1 MKLKKLLATGL
12 AAIMVMGLVGCSSSS
27 KSSSASASSAA
38 SSSTEKVDK
47 LEEVKKAGVLRMG
60 TSADYA
66 PYEFHTVIDGKD
78 TIVGFDTTIV
88 EEVAKDMGVKVEYTD
103 MDFDGLLGALNA
115 DKVDVVLACMTPDE
129 TRKKSVDFSELYY
142 EDSNVCIVRKG
153 DEDIVKSADDL
164 KDLKVGVQ
172 SGTTQASYVTEDLGI
187 TEAKQLKRVPDL
199 MLELQNKNID
209 VIVTGRN
216 VAQINIG
223 QYDGLVIGNTEV
235 GQEVAE
241 TSAVAV
247 KKADDKVDNT
257 AFIESINKTIK
268 RLQDEG
274 KIDKYMQDALKL
286 ADKQEEE

>member
-1 MKLKKLLATGL
+1 
-12 AAIMVMGLVGCSSSS
+12 
-27 KSSSASASSAA
+27 
-38 SSSTEKVDK
+38 
-47 LEEVKKAGVLRMG
+47 
-60 TSADYA
+60 
-66 PYEFHTVIDGKD
+66 
-78 TIVGFDTTIV
+78 
-88 EEVAKDMGVKVEYTD
+88 
-103 MDFDGLLGALNA
+103 
-115 DKVDVVLACMTPDE
+115 
-129 TRKKSVDFSELYY
+129 
-142 EDSNVCIVRKG
+142 
-153 DEDIVKSADDL
+153 
-164 KDLKVGVQ
+164 
-172 SGTTQASYVTEDLGI
+172 
-187 TEAKQLKRVPDL
+187 

>member
-12 AAIMVMGLVGCSSSS
+12 AAVMVMGLVGCSSSS

-66 PYEFHTVIDGKD
+66 TYEFHTVIDGKD

-172 SGTTQASYVTEDLGI
+172 SGTTQAGYVTEDLGI

-274 KIDKYMQDALKL
+274 KIDEYMQDALKL

>member
-60 TSADYA
+60 TSADYS

-286 ADKQEEE
+286 ADKQEE

>member
-1 MKLKKLLATGL
+1 MKLKKLITTGL
-12 AAIMVMGLVGCSSSS
+12 AAVMVMGLVGCSGGGS
-27 KSSSASASSAA
+27 
-38 SSSTEKVDK
+38 EEPVDK
-47 LEEVKKAGVLRMG
+47 LEQVKAAGVLKMG
-60 TSADYA
+60 TSAEYA

-78 TIVGFDTTIV
+78 AIVGFDVTMV
-88 EEVAKDMGVKVEYTD
+88 EEIAKDMGVKVEYTD

-115 DKVDVVLACMTPDE
+115 DKVDVVLACMTPNE

-153 DEDIVKSADDL
+153 DEDLVKSADDL

-172 SGTTQASYVTEDLGI
+172 SGTTQASYVTDDLGI
-187 TEAKQLKRVPDL
+187 TGAKQLKRVPDL
-199 MLELQNKNID
+199 MLELQNGNID

-216 VAQINIG
+216 VANINIG
-223 QYDGLVIGNTEV
+223 QYGGLAIGNTEV

-247 KKADDKVDNT
+247 KKASDKVDNT

-274 KIDKYMQDALKL
+274 KIDILMQDALKL
-286 ADKQEEE
+286 ADKQEN

>member
-1 MKLKKLLATGL
+1 MKLKKLITTGL
-12 AAIMVMGLVGCSSSS
+12 AAVMVMGLVGCSGGGS
-27 KSSSASASSAA
+27 
-38 SSSTEKVDK
+38 EEPVDK
-47 LEEVKKAGVLRMG
+47 LEQVKEAGVLKMG
-60 TSADYA
+60 TSAEYA

-78 TIVGFDTTIV
+78 AIVGFDVTMV
-88 EEVAKDMGVKVEYTD
+88 EEIAKDMGVKVEYTD

-115 DKVDVVLACMTPDE
+115 DKVDVVLACMTPNE

-153 DEDIVKSADDL
+153 DEDLVKSADDL

-172 SGTTQASYVTEDLGI
+172 SGTTQASYVTDDLGI
-187 TEAKQLKRVPDL
+187 TGAKQLKRVPDL
-199 MLELQNKNID
+199 MLELQNGNID

-216 VAQINIG
+216 VANINIG
-223 QYDGLVIGNTEV
+223 QYGGLAIGNTEV

-247 KKADDKVDNT
+247 KKASDKVDNT

-274 KIDKYMQDALKL
+274 KIDILMQDALKL
-286 ADKQEEE
+286 ADKQEN

>member
-27 KSSSASASSAA
+27 KSSSASSASSA
-38 SSSTEKVDK
+38 TEKVDK
-47 LEEVKKAGVLRMG
+47 LEQVKEAGVLKMG
-60 TSADYA
+60 TSAEYA
-66 PYEFHTVIDGKD
+66 PYEFHTMVDGKD
-78 TIVGFDTTIV
+78 TIVGFDVTMV
-88 EEVAKDMGVKVEYTD
+88 EEIAKDMGVKVEYTD

-115 DKVDVVLACMTPDE
+115 DKVDVVLACMTPNE

-216 VAQINIG
+216 VAQINIA
-223 QYDGLVIGNTEV
+223 QYDGLAIGNTEV

-274 KIDKYMQDALKL
+274 KIDEYMQDALKL

>member
-1 MKLKKLLATGL
+1 MKLNILITTGL
-12 AAIMVMGLVGCSSSS
+12 AAIMVMGLVGCSGGGS
-27 KSSSASASSAA
+27 
-38 SSSTEKVDK
+38 EEPVDK
-47 LEEVKKAGVLRMG
+47 LAQVQEAGVLRMG

-66 PYEFHTVIDGKD
+66 PYEFHAVVDGKD
-78 TIVGFDTTIV
+78 SVVGFDPAIV
-88 EEVAKDMGVKVEYTD
+88 EEIAKDMGVKVEYTD

-129 TRKKSVDFSELYY
+129 TRKESVDFSELYY

-172 SGTTQASYVTEDLGI
+172 SGTTQASYVTNDLGI
-187 TEAKQLKRVPDL
+187 TGAKQLKRVPDL

-274 KIDKYMQDALKL
+274 KIDEYMQDALKL
-286 ADKQEEE
+286 ADKQGEE

>member
-1 MKLKKLLATGL
+1 MKLKKLITTGL
-12 AAIMVMGLVGCSSSS
+12 AAVMVMGLVGCSGGGS
-27 KSSSASASSAA
+27 
-38 SSSTEKVDK
+38 EEPVDK
-47 LEEVKKAGVLRMG
+47 LEQVKEAGVLKMG
-60 TSADYA
+60 TSAEYA

-78 TIVGFDTTIV
+78 TIVGFDVTMV
-88 EEVAKDMGVKVEYTD
+88 EEIAKDMGVKVEYTD

-115 DKVDVVLACMTPDE
+115 DKVDVVLACMTPNE

-142 EDSNVCIVRKG
+142 EDSNVCIVREG

-172 SGTTQASYVTEDLGI
+172 SGTTQASYVTDDLGI
-187 TEAKQLKRVPDL
+187 TGAKQLKRVPDL
-199 MLELQNKNID
+199 MLELQNGNID

-216 VAQINIG
+216 VANINIG
-223 QYDGLVIGNTEV
+223 QYGGLTIGNTEV

-247 KKADDKVDNT
+247 KKASDKVDNT

-274 KIDKYMQDALKL
+274 KIDILMQDALKL
-286 ADKQEEE
+286 ADKQEK

>member
-12 AAIMVMGLVGCSSSS
+12 AAIMVMGLVGCSSSNGG
-27 KSSSASASSAA
+27 SSAGSAA
-38 SSSTEKVDK
+38 GKVDK
-47 LEEVKKAGVLRMG
+47 LEQVQEAGVLKMG
-60 TSADYA
+60 TSAEYA
-66 PYEFHTVIDGKD
+66 PYEFHAVVDGKD
-78 TIVGFDTTIV
+78 TIVGFDVSMV
-88 EEVAKDMGVKVEYTD
+88 EEIAKDMGVKVEYTD

-129 TRKKSVDFSELYY
+129 TRRKSVDFSELYY
-142 EDSNVCIVRKG
+142 EDSNVCVVREG

-172 SGTTQASYVTEDLGI
+172 SGTTQASYVTNDLGI
-187 TEAKQLKRVPDL
+187 TGAKQLKRVPDL

-216 VAQINIG
+216 VANINIG
-223 QYDGLVIGNTEV
+223 QYKGLVVGNTEV

-274 KIDKYMQDALKL
+274 KVDELMQDALKL
-286 ADKQEEE
+286 ADTQEEE

>member
-1 MKLKKLLATGL
+1 MKLKKLITTGL
-12 AAIMVMGLVGCSSSS
+12 AAIMVMGLVGCSGGGS
-27 KSSSASASSAA
+27 
-38 SSSTEKVDK
+38 EEPVDK
-47 LEEVKKAGVLRMG
+47 LAQVQEAGVLRMG

-66 PYEFHTVIDGKD
+66 PYEFHAMIDGKD

-88 EEVAKDMGVKVEYTD
+88 EEIAKDMGVKVEYTD

-142 EDSNVCIVRKG
+142 EDSNVCIVREG

-187 TEAKQLKRVPDL
+187 TDAKQLKRVPDL
-199 MLELQNKNID
+199 MLELKNGNID

-216 VAQINIG
+216 VAGINIG
-223 QYDGLVIGNTEV
+223 QYDGLAIGNTEV

-274 KIDKYMQDALKL
+274 KIDKFMQDALKL
-286 ADKQEEE
+286 ADKHEE

>member
-1 MKLKKLLATGL
+1 KLLATGL

-27 KSSSASASSAA
+27 KGSSASDSSAA
-38 SSSTEKVDK
+38 SSATGKVDK
-47 LEEVKKAGVLRMG
+47 LEQVKEAGVLRLG
-60 TSADYA
+60 TSAEYA
-66 PYEFHTVIDGKD
+66 PYEFHAVVDGKD
-78 TIVGFDTTIV
+78 TIVGFDVTMV
-88 EEVAKDMGVKVEYTD
+88 EEIAKDMGVKVEYTD

-115 DKVDVVLACMTPDE
+115 DKVDVVLACMTPNE

-142 EDSNVCIVRKG
+142 EDSNVCVVRKG

-187 TEAKQLKRVPDL
+187 AEATQLKRVPDL

-241 TSAVAV
+241 TSAVAI
-247 KKADDKVDNT
+247 KKADNKVDNT

-274 KIDKYMQDALKL
+274 KIDEYMQDALKL
-286 ADKQEEE
+286 ADKEEE

>member
-12 AAIMVMGLVGCSSSS
+12 AAVMVMGLVGCSSSS

>member
-1 MKLKKLLATGL
+1 MKLKKLITTGL
-12 AAIMVMGLVGCSSSS
+12 AAVMVMGLVGCSGGGS
-27 KSSSASASSAA
+27 
-38 SSSTEKVDK
+38 EEPVDK
-47 LEEVKKAGVLRMG
+47 LEQVKEAGVLKMG
-60 TSADYA
+60 TSAEYA

-78 TIVGFDTTIV
+78 TIVGFDVTMV
-88 EEVAKDMGVKVEYTD
+88 EEIAKDMGVKVEYTD

-115 DKVDVVLACMTPDE
+115 DKVDVVLACMTPNE

-142 EDSNVCIVRKG
+142 EDSNVCIVREG

-172 SGTTQASYVTEDLGI
+172 SGTTQASYVTDDLGI
-187 TEAKQLKRVPDL
+187 TGAKQLKRVPDL
-199 MLELQNKNID
+199 MLELQNGNID

-216 VAQINIG
+216 VANINIG
-223 QYDGLVIGNTEV
+223 QYDGLTIGNTEV

-247 KKADDKVDNT
+247 KKASDKVDNT

-274 KIDKYMQDALKL
+274 KIDILMQDALKL
-286 ADKQEEE
+286 ADKQEK